1 MSLHQVAFPR
11 VWDIGMHPER
21 RPASRQREGICVRI
35 DPAVA
40 MAVRRVTAERGA
52 QLWWVLEHAVR
63 AGLPLLPP
71 PGFETELAGA
81 FPIPQLSAV
90 EWMNRNTRPRG
101 RPRTALFA
109 KIHPEVVAAINHDVE
124 ARDAHHWWVVEQA
137 LRLGLNLLPPTDQ
150 EVLPQSA

>member
-1 MSLHQVAFPR
+1 M
-11 VWDIGMHPER
+11 
-21 RPASRQREGICVRI
+21 RI

-40 MAVRRVTAERGA
+40 LAVRRVTADRGA

-71 PGFETELAGA
+71 PGAETDLAGE
-81 FPIPQLSAV
+81 FPAPQLSTV
-90 EWMNRNTRPRG
+90 EWMSRKTRPRG
-101 RPRTALFA
+101 RPTTALFA
-109 KIHPEVVAAINHDVE
+109 KIHPDVVAAINQDVE

-137 LRLGLNLLPPTDQ
+137 LRLGLNLLPATEQ